1 MIDNDRVRIDRWLWA
16 ARFFKSRTL
25 ASKACDGGKV
35 EVNGL
40 RLKPH
45 KLVKTGDTVEFTIGE
60 WRRKAKILQL
70 SDRRGP
76 ASAACLLYE
85 DLSPPPPTREK
96 DLFFTSRRPKGSGKP
111 TKQQRKQL
119 KKFKGEWS

>member
-1 MIDNDRVRIDRWLWA
+1 MADKDVVRMDRWLWA

-35 EVNGL
+35 EVNGF
-40 RLKPH
+40 RSKPH

-60 WRRKAKILQL
+60 WRRKAKILEL
-70 SDRRGP
+70 SERRGP
-76 ASAACLLYE
+76 AAVAHLLYE

-96 DLFFTSRRPKGSGKP
+96 NLFFTPCRPKGSGRP
-111 TKQQRKQL
+111 DKQQRKQL
-119 KKFKGEWS
+119 KKLKGEW